1 MVMKMNKKF
10 WTNIIGITLI
20 IIALIPNSIIPNIVP
35 APKPSINLDIN
46 KPTED
51 ILQIVKPIDLL
62 VTDHDDRT
70 KLAVFNYVFS
80 KRASKYDISSQKL
93 QDLYVLAA
101 KNYFKDS
108 IKNKYNNLDELI
120 KQLFIKSVGESE
132 HIVSKDEKVYVENLF
147 GGLSWSLIK

>member
-1 MVMKMNKKF
+1 MNKKF

-62 VTDHDDRT
+62 VTDYDDRT

-80 KRASKYDISSQKL
+80 KRVSKYDISSQKL

-101 KNYFKDS
+101 KNYLKDS
-108 IKNKYNNLDELI
+108 IKDKYNNLDELI

-132 HIVSKDEKVYVENLF
+132 HIVSKDEKVHVENLF

>member
-62 VTDHDDRT
+62 VTNYDDRT

-101 KNYFKDS
+101 KNYLKDS
-108 IKNKYNNLDELI
+108 IKDKYNNLDELI